1 MSNRALGKKAGV
13 GTSFVSDLK
22 NLEKNPSADNVL
34 KLARALDLSVVW
46 LFTGVEMTPELE
58 EVLAIYAALPRSGR
72 SALMSVL
79 RELRAS
85 ESA

>member
-1 MSNRALGKKAGV
+1 
-13 GTSFVSDLK
+13 VSDLK

-58 EVLAIYAALPRSGR
+58 EVLAICAAVRRSCR